1 MLLCPQHS
9 HSPAVTSF
17 VLFLSAT
24 SLQPPVILKRAGQ
37 SASNLRCSSS
47 PLGPS
52 KYSHSVEHHRG
63 AWAQTRLRMQIR
75 PQSESCHA
83 ACSTYFP
90 YFSFFLFFP
99 LLFITHRTK
108 EQIKYT
114 LRGCEVPGRR
124 APEPLPAGLF
134 AHPERCGSHLT
145 TSEPAAS
152 QLPAILIF
160 MLLSS
165 RRFSALRSR
174 CTICR
179 PWQ

>member
-9 HSPAVTSF
+9 HSPTVTSF

-52 KYSHSVEHHRG
+52 KHSHSQRSTTEGPEHKPDWGCKSDPSRSP
-63 AWAQTRLRMQIR
+63 AMLCVQLISLTFLFF
-75 PQSESCHA
+75 SFS
-83 ACSTYFP
+83 P
-90 YFSFFLFFP
+90 YFSLHIG
-99 LLFITHRTK
+99 LRNRLN
-108 EQIKYT
+108 T
-114 LRGCEVPGRR
+114 LWEGVPGRR

-134 AHPERCGSHLT
+134 AHPECCGSRLT

>member
-1 MLLCPQHS
+1 MSPALSFAYGHLLCLIS
-9 HSPAVTSF
+9 VCDLSPATSHTEESRAERQQPS
-17 VLFLSAT
+17 LL
-24 SLQPPVILKRAGQ
+24 LQPPRPLQ
-37 SASNLRCSSS
+37 TLTLSA
-47 PLGPS
+47 
-52 KYSHSVEHHRG
+52 EHHRG

-83 ACSTYFP
+83 VCSTYFS

-114 LRGCEVPGRR
+114 LRGCDVPGRR

-134 AHPERCGSHLT
+134 AHPECCGSRLT